1 VEDDGDEFGL
11 VRGMIGEF
19 LLLFLLF
26 LLFLGV
32 DGVDGVGVVAVDV
45 VMIFFYI
52 GIQIVMIAP

>member
-1 VEDDGDEFGL
+1 VEEDGDEFGL

-19 LLLFLLF
+19 LLLF